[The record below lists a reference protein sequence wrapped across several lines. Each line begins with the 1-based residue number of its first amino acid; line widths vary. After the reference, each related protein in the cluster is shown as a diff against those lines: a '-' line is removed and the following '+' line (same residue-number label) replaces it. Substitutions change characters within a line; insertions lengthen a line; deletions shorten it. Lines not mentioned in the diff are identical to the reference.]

1 MSDHLGCHL
10 QGRLFNETISTTV
23 IKLKQRLHLSTQL
36 FITGAGLLQERRPPA
51 LFQLQRSLTK
61 LLNLFPTVHK
71 SSDE

>member
-36 FITGAGLLQERRPPA
+36 FVTAAGIFKESSPPA
-51 LFQLQRSLTK
+51 LFQLQRSLTQ
-61 LLNLFPTVHK
+61 LLNLFPAVHRG
-71 SSDE
+71 SDE